1 MTCHPR
7 ALACFVFLVGVVAA
21 ASPPQAAAEVRLGG
35 IGIGGGYARSL
46 FYPPYYGY
54 GPFAWPYYNPFW
66 GPHPAIYPGYSNAPE
81 AGKVV
86 LRNAAADAQVY
97 IEGGYAGEAGKLK
110 SLHLQPGVYKLEVRS
125 ASGNFERRI
134 YVLSGKTLKID
145 LRSSQP

>member
-7 ALACFVFLVGVVAA
+7 ALLCLVFILAVIAVV
-21 ASPPQAAAEVRLGG
+21 PPQAAAGVRLGG
-35 IGIGGGYARSL
+35 IGIGGGYARGL

-54 GPFAWPYYNPFW
+54 GPFYDPFW
-66 GPHPAIYPGYSNAPE
+66 GPYPAIYPGYANVPE

-97 IEGGYAGEAGKLK
+97 IEGAYAGEAGKLK
-110 SLHLQPGVYKLEVRS
+110 SLHLQPGVYNLEVRS

-145 LRSSQP
+145 TRSSQP